1 MHGRKPPRGDG
12 DIVNPVDILF
22 NGIMLSTF
30 YLLISSGLG
39 LIFGIARIMNMAHAS
54 FFMIGTY
61 LCIGLYA
68 KLHLNFFL
76 AISIAVCVMG
86 AGGFLIY
93 WFLLGRPL
101 TKTIGG
107 RQVGALLTTKAFSYI
122 FIAALALGFTSVTEQ
137 ANTLIR
143 GNWQIANTDIAF
155 DRLAF
160 TGISV
165 AMVTAL
171 FYFIKYTKEGKS
183 IKAIMQNR
191 DAAVMMGINPW
202 RTGAIAFTIGT
213 ILAAVGGFLMAPIEL
228 ADPATI
234 DTLQFKV
241 LMVII
246 IGGIGSMRGTIAA
259 AFILGFV
266 EAITTA
272 FWDPGWSTVFVLAL
286 AMAIFAVRPKG
297 LFGYQYRTI

>member
-1 MHGRKPPRGDG
+1 
-12 DIVNPVDILF
+12 
-22 NGIMLSTF
+22 
-30 YLLISSGLG
+30 
-39 LIFGIARIMNMAHAS
+39 MNMAHAS
-54 FFMIGTY
+54 FYIMGAY
-61 LCIGLYA
+61 LCITLYA
-68 KLHLNFFL
+68 GLHLNFFL
-76 AISIAVCVMG
+76 AIFITVIVMG
-86 AGGFLIY
+86 ASGFLIY
-93 WFLLGRPL
+93 WSLSGRPL

-107 RQVGALLTTKAFSYI
+107 RPIGALLTTRALSYI
-122 FIAALALGFTSVTEQ
+122 FVAALVLGFTSVTEQ

-165 AMVTAL
+165 ALVTAL
-171 FYFIKYTKEGKS
+171 FCFINYTKEGKS
-183 IKAIMQNR
+183 IKAITQNR

-202 RTGAIAFTIGT
+202 RTGAIAFIIGT

-228 ADPATI
+228 ADPATV

-246 IGGIGSMRGTIAA
+246 IGGVGSMRGIIAT

-266 EAITTA
+266 ETITAA
-272 FWDPGWSTVFVLAL
+272 FWGADWSTVFVLAL

-297 LFGYQYRTI
+297 LFGYKYRTI